1 MKRHLSLLLL
11 VCILAALLP
20 LSVSAGTIYKKPVSV
35 VNGTRYTDYLVVYNK
50 YYGATTGTNVYGF
63 EVVVENSR
71 VVSVGGNDNAIPQ
84 NGFVVSGHGTMKD
97 WLMDY
102 AEVGMK
108 CTYTDAYVTFEID
121 EETDNYAAK
130 IAFED
135 LTAAREKAIRGGYVI
150 QSSAE
155 SQYKTLASEYSAG
168 FSSDTARNT
177 FISNALSLTDAY
189 REKEVAEYR
198 GVWIRPDQL
207 NADAVYSY
215 VLKCKNLGINLICV
229 ETMYDSTVIYTP
241 KSGSLF
247 ERNPLF
253 NYDCLQAYVDACH
266 KCGIELHVW
275 MPVFY
280 SGNSGNAKY
289 SRCPASKR
297 PEWRNI
303 SQSGSVLYT
312 GESSGMVFLNPALDE
327 VQDFLAESYEYLIR
341 NYDIDG
347 FELDYIR
354 YRDATA
360 TDDFGYDSTTINKFK
375 EAYPQYKNE
384 KITYDKKAIYWN
396 DFVTFRQS
404 LVTKFVKRM
413 RDVVDSVNA
422 ETYASGKTKRTVVLS
437 ADVAADINTGKNTLY
452 STGTVWLEN
461 GYLDMIHPMAY
472 GEGYEGVMHNFLD
485 PAGDNALVVPGLGIY
500 MENFGASDMVRQTK
514 AMEDVGCAGVVYF
527 QVAQY
532 ISKNCYPALKESVF
546 SESTLA
552 PRYDPWAA
560 AEAIL
565 TRMSSRK
572 CASDNKTDV
581 NTVSLISSLVQS
593 ALADFEKDEDFAS
606 LCPSVIELQNLIS
619 AISDEYLAERYEK
632 DLSVLRQVAFVESKG
647 KFTSMLKEAG
657 AIETENGKVLVYGRK
672 EKAPKVSAITEKIV
686 GAVLEKNGKAVEGD
700 SAISTGMCLF
710 AGNQKAYIAL
720 VGDISGDGYIK
731 SNDYLLLKRRVLGT
745 YKTDACAECASDI
758 SGDGSVKSNDYLLLK
773 RHVLGTYKIDGE

>member
-1 MKRHLSLLLL
+1 MKRNLSLLLL
-11 VCILAALLP
+11 VCMLAALLP

-108 CTYTDAYVTFEID
+108 CTYTESYVTFEID

-135 LTAAREKAIRGGYVI
+135 LTAAREKALRGGYVI

-177 FISNALSLTDAY
+177 FIYDALSLTDAF

-198 GVWIRPDQL
+198 GVWIRPDQTS
-207 NADAVYSY
+207 ADAVYSY

-229 ETMYDSTVIYTP
+229 ETMYDCTVIYTP

-253 NYDCLQAYVDACH
+253 NYDCLQAYIDACH

-312 GESSGMVFLNPALDE
+312 GESTGMVFLNPALDE

-375 EAYPQYKNE
+375 AAYPQYKNE
-384 KITYDKKAIYWN
+384 NITYNKKASYWN
-396 DFVTFRQS
+396 DFVSFRQS

-422 ETYASGKTKRTVVLS
+422 DTYSSGIDKRTVALS

-472 GEGYEGVMHNFLD
+472 GEGYEGVMHNFTG
-485 PAGDNALVVPGLGIY
+485 PAGDTALVVPGLGIY

-532 ISKNCYPALKESVF
+532 ISKNCYPALKASVF
-546 SESTLA
+546 SESALA
-552 PRYDPWAA
+552 PRSDPYNAVA
-560 AEAIL
+560 AIL
-565 TRMSSRK
+565 TRMSSRQ
-572 CASDNKTDV
+572 CAPDNNADKSTV
-581 NTVSLISSLVQS
+581 NQISSLASGALS
-593 ALADFEKDEDFAS
+593 AFETDEDFAS
-606 LCPSVIELQNLIS
+606 LCPAVSEFQNAVS
-619 AISDEYLAERYEK
+619 SISDEYLAARYEK
-632 DLSVLRQVAFVESKG
+632 DLSVLRQIVYVESKG
-647 KFTSMLKEAG
+647 EITTMLKNAG
-657 AIETENGKVLVYGRK
+657 AVDTEIGKVIVCGRK
-672 EKAPKVSAITEKIV
+672 EKVPTASDMAIKIS
-686 GAVLEKNGKAVEGD
+686 GAVVEKNGKAVEST
-700 SAISTGMCLF
+700 SAVSTGMCLF
-710 AGNQKAYIAL
+710 AGKQKAYIAL
-720 VGDISGDGYIK
+720 VGDINGDGKIR
-731 SNDYLLLKRRVLGT
+731 SSDYLLLKRRVLGT
-745 YKTDACAECASDI
+745 YQTDACSECAADI
-758 SGDGSVKSNDYLLLK
+758 SGDGNVKSNDYLLLK